1 MENRPSKFCQ
11 DRNGVRWVLLEG
23 MITRKTAQDDPTGG
37 KALPVERVTAVEKTI
52 IARVNRSPLAWP
64 AIYLACIFLAA
75 SAGILSLEVSA
86 LLAAPTLLIGLYFMF
101 WGLARIKGKTE
112 MLDSYQL
119 IINGGQKVSDW
130 LIVGSHEEVLGF
142 IQGIRD
148 DISDKMGGQK
158 RAAAH

>member
-1 MENRPSKFCQ
+1 MGNRPSKFCQ

-23 MITRKTAQDDPTGG
+23 VITRKTQQDDPTGG
-37 KALPVERVTAVEKTI
+37 KILPVERVTSIEKAV

-64 AIYLACIFLAA
+64 AIYIACIFLA
-75 SAGILSLEVSA
+75 VSA
-86 LLAAPTLLIGLYFMF
+86 WIVSMDVSKLYAAPTVLIALYFLF

-112 MLDSYQL
+112 MLDAYQL

-148 DISDKMGGQK
+148 DMGGAK
-158 RAAAH
+158 GAAAH